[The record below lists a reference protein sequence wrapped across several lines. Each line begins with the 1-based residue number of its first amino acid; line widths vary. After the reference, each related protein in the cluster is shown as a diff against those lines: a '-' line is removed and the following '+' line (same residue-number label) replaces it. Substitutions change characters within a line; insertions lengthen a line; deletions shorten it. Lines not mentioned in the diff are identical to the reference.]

1 MEVRKGYKQTEV
13 GIIPEDW
20 EVATLGNLINNI
32 EYGSSTKS
40 KFVGKIPVLRMG
52 NIQDGKIDWDNL
64 VFTDNETEIQKY
76 LLNKGN
82 VLFNRTNTI
91 DLVGKTAIYNGERPA
106 IFAGYLIRIKVSD
119 SLLNAEYLNYFLNT
133 KPAKKHGRLVL
144 SIAVGQANING
155 QKLKKYPIPRPP
167 TLAEQEAIATVLSD
181 TDALIARLET
191 LLSKKR
197 QIKQG
202 AMQELLTGKRR
213 LPGFT
218 VEWETKNLADVC
230 NKITTGKL
238 DANAMSETGEYRF
251 YTCAK
256 EYYYIDYYAFN
267 TEALLISG
275 NGANVGYIHYFKGK
289 FNAYQRTYV
298 LTDFTANPIY
308 LKIYLESNFKNRI
321 NTEVNA
327 GNTPYIKMNTISEMD
342 IKLPPTLAEQTAIAT
357 VLSDIDSE
365 IEALEKKISKYKQIK
380 QGMMQKLLTGE
391 IRLV

>member
-1 MEVRKGYKQTEV
+1 
-13 GIIPEDW
+13 
-20 EVATLGNLINNI
+20 
-32 EYGSSTKS
+32 
-40 KFVGKIPVLRMG
+40 MG

>member
-1 MEVRKGYKQTEV
+1 MEVKEGYKQTEV

-20 EVATLGNLINNI
+20 EVARLGNLINNI

-155 QKLKKYPIPRPP
+155 QKLKNYPIPLPP
-167 TLAEQEAIATVLSD
+167 KLAEQEAIATVLSD
-181 TDALIARLET
+181 TDALISSLET

-197 QIKQG
+197 QIKLG
-202 AMQELLTGKRR
+202 TMQELLTGKRR

-218 VEWETKNLADVC
+218 GEWETKNLAEVC

-327 GNTPYIKMNTISEMD
+327 GNTPYIKMNTISEME
-342 IKLPPTLAEQTAIAT
+342 ISLPPTLAEQTAIAS
-357 VLSDIDSE
+357 VLSDMDSE
-365 IEALEKKISKYKQIK
+365 IEVLEKKISKYKQIK

-391 IRLV
+391 IRLI

>member
-1 MEVRKGYKQTEV
+1 
-13 GIIPEDW
+13 
-20 EVATLGNLINNI
+20 
-32 EYGSSTKS
+32 
-40 KFVGKIPVLRMG
+40 MG

-155 QKLKKYPIPRPP
+155 QKLKNYPIPLPP
-167 TLAEQEAIATVLSD
+167 KLAEQEAIATVLSD
-181 TDALIARLET
+181 TDALISSLET

-197 QIKQG
+197 QIKLG
-202 AMQELLTGKRR
+202 TMQELLTGKRR

-218 VEWETKNLADVC
+218 GEWETKNLAEVC

-327 GNTPYIKMNTISEMD
+327 GNTPYIKMNTISEME
-342 IKLPPTLAEQTAIAT
+342 ISLPPTLAEQTAIAS
-357 VLSDIDSE
+357 VLSDMDSE
-365 IEALEKKISKYKQIK
+365 IEVLEKKISKYKQIK

-391 IRLV
+391 IRLI